1 MCIRTGILIISGYQN
16 EALRICCDT
25 NFNCYNT
32 GVKYD
37 STYRMNLS
45 VERIMQMVD
54 GPTAIIQSYPV
65 TELVRLVFYY

>member
-1 MCIRTGILIISGYQN
+1 VCIRTGILIMSGYPN
-16 EALRICCDT
+16 EALRIQRDT
-25 NFNCYNT
+25 NFNSYNT

-54 GPTAIIQSYPV
+54 GLTVCNHTILSSD
-65 TELVRLVFYY
+65 